1 MLTKQVQEKL
11 NYYHPLLKI
20 IFHDFL
26 NLQESKDIENKH
38 EHQCLLCKLPLQNEN
53 NEQVITYPLD
63 RKYNIHKHCL
73 YVKCNESHISNDI
86 MNLQPTLSQKCC
98 DCGSY
103 LLSSEKTY
111 TYPLELIT
119 LCEDCTTFYK
129 LY

>member
-1 MLTKQVQEKL
+1 MG
-11 NYYHPLLKI
+11 H
-20 IFHDFL
+20 FL
-26 NLQESKDIENKH
+26 NLQESKDIQNKY

-53 NEQVITYPLD
+53 NEQVIRYPLD
-63 RKYNIHKHCL
+63 RKYSIHKHCL
-73 YVKCNESHISNDI
+73 HVKCNESHVSNDI

-111 TYPLELIT
+111 TYPFEFIT
-119 LCEDCTTFYK
+119 ICEYCTNFYK